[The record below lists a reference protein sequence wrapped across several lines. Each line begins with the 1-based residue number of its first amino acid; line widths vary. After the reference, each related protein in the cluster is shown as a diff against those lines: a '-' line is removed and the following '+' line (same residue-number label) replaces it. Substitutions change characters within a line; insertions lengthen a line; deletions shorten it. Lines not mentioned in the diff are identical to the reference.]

1 MLAVV
6 IRLEIMKSPHLTFSF
21 ERKISNNN
29 KNWQAIQA
37 EGQWSRP
44 KSISASTETG
54 TWGQI
59 QWSAR
64 LSRLSKTTG
73 QMYKEGEEQLAI
85 LINFSFFLPR
95 HTKNNSY

>member
-1 MLAVV
+1 MLSVV
-6 IRLEIMKSPHLTFSF
+6 IRLEIMSPHLTFSF
-21 ERKISNNN
+21 ERKISTTRL

-59 QWSAR
+59 RWSAR
-64 LSRLSKTTG
+64 LSDFLRLQAGRTKG
-73 QMYKEGEEQLAI
+73 V
-85 LINFSFFLPR
+85 
-95 HTKNNSY
+95 KNNLRF